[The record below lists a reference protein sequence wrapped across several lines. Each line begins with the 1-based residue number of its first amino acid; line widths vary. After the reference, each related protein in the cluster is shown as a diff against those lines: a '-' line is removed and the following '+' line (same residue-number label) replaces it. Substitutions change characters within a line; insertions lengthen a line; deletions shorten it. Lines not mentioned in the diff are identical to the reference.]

1 MSDDRARA
9 RRMMRLSELHA
20 RARQWQEDPT
30 QDDAA
35 AEFERTGRLPEEF
48 SAAGEPNRLRMEESV
63 PSASPEPPQAQR
75 SKLSLYSRFLIG
87 LEVFLPLTYPVYPPE
102 LSEYEQD
109 KTAIKFRWMV
119 IRRFAIAGMLG
130 TSAIGI
136 LSAYEWPWWSFI
148 IPSIIAIWGMLGV
161 ILNLMWRAIRRDIV
175 EHWKRWEHKGYVKK
189 FEDVCGF
196 IVIAFGFLLLTGL
209 DDAVLRSIFS
219 ARSGSGSLWRLSFF
233 IEGSLIA
240 SALFSLWFPGKKI
253 NSCRC
258 AVR

>member
-1 MSDDRARA
+1 M
-9 RRMMRLSELHA
+9 
-20 RARQWQEDPT
+20 
-30 QDDAA
+30 
-35 AEFERTGRLPEEF
+35 EEF
-48 SAAGEPNRLRMEESV
+48 V
-63 PSASPEPPQAQR
+63 PSAAPEPPQRALR
-75 SKLSLYSRFLIG
+75 LSLYSRFLIG

-219 ARSGSGSLWRLSFF
+219 ARSGSVSSGDCP
-233 IEGSLIA
+233 
-240 SALFSLWFPGKKI
+240 FSLKVLLLPRPYFHYAFPGKKI